1 MKIFK
6 KNKKEIEKSEIQK
19 EIEDRLK
26 DISESREEEQNVL
39 DSFDAEIKDLVK
51 ELIGTTD
58 PDEYKDTLNRL
69 ERLIEAKEGYNSQI
83 NDEIENLKKLV
94 EVKTY
99 VEGEKRR
106 KLDPNTVLQISAML
120 IALLLTLF
128 HEKIN
133 IIPKNGWNIF
143 TKFLP
148 NLKN

>member
-6 KNKKEIEKSEIQK
+6 KKEKMEKSEIQK

-26 DISESREEEQNVL
+26 DISESREEEQKVL
-39 DSFDAEIKDLVK
+39 DNFDTEIKNLIA

-58 PDEYKDTLNRL
+58 ADAYKETLSKL

-83 NDEIENLKKLV
+83 NDEIDNLKKLV
-94 EVKTY
+94 DVEAH

-133 IIPKNGWNIF
+133 IIPKNGWSIF
-143 TKFLP
+143 SKFLP